1 MAAGITVDTDGLKAG
16 SAALVDIA
24 GNLIYEPPAMPAEP
38 YASNVGA
45 GHVSAAIGVFTA
57 AYASRLVEHADGLA
71 RAAGRYAE
79 SDSDG
84 GQKIA
89 GSGL

>member
-1 MAAGITVDTDGLKAG
+1 LLLQGGTWL
-16 SAALVDIA
+16 LVSPLTPM
-24 GNLIYEPPAMPAEP
+24 G